1 MKRKNLFLGLCIV
14 FLTGTSV
21 FAVPTRITVHVKS
34 KDAKFLGT
42 SMGGALVSVKDVET
56 GELLAQGLTTGGTGD
71 TTRIMQTPL
80 VRSMPLSDESAAQ
93 FTATIEIDEP
103 RRIEV
108 SAYGPMANQQAANRV
123 SATQWVVPGKHIT
136 AGDAWML
143 ELPGFAVDV
152 IAPPVPVT
160 LNGVPQNITITA
172 KVVMM

>member
-1 MKRKNLFLGLCIV
+1 MKGKSSYIALCIV
-14 FLTGTSV
+14 FLAGTSV

-42 SMGGALVSVKDVET
+42 SMGGASVSIKDAQS
-56 GELLAQGLTTGGTGD
+56 GECLAQGLTAGSTGNN
-71 TTRIMQTPL
+71 TRIMQTPIARG
-80 VRSMPLSDESAAQ
+80 VPISDADTAK
-93 FTATIEIDEP
+93 FTATIDIDEP

-108 SAYGPMANQQAANRV
+108 SAYGPMANPQAANKV

-136 AGDAWML
+136 GGDAWVL

-152 IAPPVPVT
+152 MAPAAPAT
-160 LNGVPQNITITA
+160 RNGVPQDVTITA